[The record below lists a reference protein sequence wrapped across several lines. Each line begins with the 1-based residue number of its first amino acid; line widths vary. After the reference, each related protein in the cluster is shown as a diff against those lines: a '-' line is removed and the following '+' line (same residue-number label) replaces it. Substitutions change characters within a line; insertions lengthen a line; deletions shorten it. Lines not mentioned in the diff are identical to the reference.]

1 MAEKQSL
8 YSHRQSIVRVVLIYA
23 AFASLWILFS
33 DKAVQAIFRDPEQIT
48 VASILKGWVFV
59 AVTSVLLYALIR
71 RFSLRMTAVMADR
84 LSTLRMLTSIA
95 DSSEDAIFA
104 KDTQGRYLLFNRAA
118 SRFVGKAVE
127 DVIGEDDRALF
138 PADQAEALM
147 DIAQRVMASDA
158 PETNWEILD
167 TAIGRRTFLATKAPL
182 HDAQGRVIGIFGI
195 SRDITDSER
204 AAAALRDS
212 EARFRAL
219 VEQSLA
225 GIYIIQAGHF
235 AYVNPSFA
243 AIFGYGS
250 PEAIVDKVLVA
261 DLVSPEDRAQVAENV
276 RRRITGETEDM
287 HYFFTGLRQD
297 GSPVDIEVHG
307 CTIEYRGRPAVMGV
321 LLDVTERKRLAA
333 ELETHRQHLED
344 EVAQRTAELE
354 QARAVAESA
363 NAAKS
368 AFLANMSHEI
378 RTPMNAIIG
387 LTHLLQR
394 DSHSAVASDRLA
406 KIDAAAHHLLAV
418 INDILDLSKI
428 EAGKVALEEDN
439 FALESLFDYIHSLI
453 GEAARHKGLE
463 LRFENDGV
471 PPWLWGDVTRL
482 RQALLNYAGNA
493 VKFTSAGNIAI
504 RARLLDR
511 DEDRCRV
518 RFEVEDTG
526 IGIPPEAVPN
536 LFQAFEQADVSTT
549 RQYGG
554 TGLGL
559 AITKRLAELMD
570 GEIGV
575 DSTVGKGST
584 FWFTA
589 RLRPGHPIHSEGNR
603 AGGSEASVRQDHA
616 GARILLVEDNEI
628 NREVA
633 LEILA
638 DTGLVV
644 DTAENGRLAVEKVRV
659 RDYDLVL
666 MDMQMPEMD
675 GLEATRRIRALPER
689 NGLPILAMT
698 ANAFDEDHRA
708 CAEAGMNDFI
718 AKPVNPDVLYGMML
732 KWLPKRV
739 SRSADSV
746 LALAPVDTLEA
757 DAVIARIGNAAEFDL
772 AQGLAALRGRKD
784 RFVALLH
791 SLSQNHAKD
800 MAEAR
805 DRVAEGNLMEA
816 IRLTHGLKGAAATLG
831 AKGLAEA
838 ARTLELFLR
847 AAKEAGTPPDGDQVE
862 TLAAVVEAHLARLNA
877 ALAPR
882 EQSAVE

>member
-1 MAEKQSL
+1 MAEKQYL
-8 YSHRQSIVRVVLIYA
+8 YSHRQSIVRMVLIYA
-23 AFASLWILFS
+23 AFAAGWILFS
-33 DKAVQAIFRDPEQIT
+33 DKAVEALLQDPEQIT
-48 VASILKGWVFV
+48 RASIFKGWVFV
-59 AVTSVLLYALIR
+59 AVTSLLLYTLIR

-84 LSTLRMLTSIA
+84 LSTLRMLSSIA

-118 SRFVGKAVE
+118 SRFVGKPAEEV
-127 DVIGEDDRALF
+127 VGEDDRAIF
-138 PADQAEALM
+138 PAEQAEELM
-147 DIAQRVMASDA
+147 AIARRVMVKNT
-158 PETNWEILD
+158 PETNREVLD

-182 HDAQGRVIGIFGI
+182 YDAQGRIIGIFGI

-204 AAAALRDS
+204 AEAALRDN

-225 GIYIIQAGHF
+225 GIYIIQAGRF
-235 AYVNPSFA
+235 SYVNPSFA
-243 AIFGYGS
+243 DIFGYDS
-250 PEAIVDKVLVA
+250 PESIIDHVPVSELVA
-261 DLVSPEDRAQVAENV
+261 PEDRARVAENV
-276 RRRITGETEDM
+276 RRRIAGESMDM
-287 HYFFTGLRQD
+287 HYFFTGQRRD

-307 CTIEYRGRPAVMGV
+307 CVIDYQGHPAVMGV

-333 ELETHRQHLED
+333 ELEAHRQHLED
-344 EVAQRTAELE
+344 QVAARTAELE
-354 QARAVAESA
+354 QARAAAESA

-394 DSHSAVASDRLA
+394 DAHSAVASDRLG

-428 EAGKVALEEDN
+428 EAGKVTLEEGD

-453 GEAARHKGLE
+453 GEAARNKGLE
-463 LRFENDGV
+463 LRFENDGA

-493 VKFTSAGNIAI
+493 VKFTSSGSIVI
-504 RARLLDR
+504 RARLLGRQD
-511 DEDRCRV
+511 DRCQV

-526 IGIPPEAVPN
+526 IGIPPESIPN
-536 LFQAFEQADVSTT
+536 LFQAFAQADVSTT

-559 AITKRLAELMD
+559 AITRRLAEMME
-570 GEIGV
+570 GETGV
-575 DSTVGKGST
+575 DSVVGKGSA

-589 RLRPGHPIHSEGNR
+589 WLRHGHPIHSESLK
-603 AGGSEASVRQDHA
+603 AGGSEASVRHDHA

-633 LEILA
+633 LEILR
-638 DTGLVV
+638 DTGLMV
-644 DTAENGRLAVEKVRV
+644 DTAENGRLAVEKVRSQE
-659 RDYDLVL
+659 YDLVL

-675 GLEATRRIRALPER
+675 GLEATRRIRTLPGREH
-689 NGLPILAMT
+689 LPILAMT

-708 CAEAGMNDFI
+708 CAEAGMNDFV

-732 KWLPKRV
+732 KWLPKRAP
-739 SRSADSV
+739 RSADAV
-746 LALAPVDTLEA
+746 LAIAPVDAGEA
-757 DAVIARIGNAAEFDL
+757 EAVVARLDDASEFDIP
-772 AQGLAALRGRKD
+772 QGLAALRGRKD
-784 RFVALLH
+784 RFVALLR
-791 SLSQNHAKD
+791 SLSENHAQN
-800 MAEAR
+800 MADLR
-805 DRVAEGNLMEA
+805 SRIAEGNMAEA
-816 IRLTHGLKGAAATLG
+816 IRLAHGLKGAAATLG
-831 AKGLAEA
+831 AKGLSGA
-838 ARTLELFLR
+838 ARALELVLR
-847 AAKEAGTPPDGDQVE
+847 GVVATGTPPDPAQVE
-862 TLAAVVEAHLARLNA
+862 TLAAAVEAHLTRLNA
-877 ALAPR
+877 TLAHR
-882 EQSAVE
+882 EQSAIE